1 MSRRHKSW
9 LKELAKVLNNSDEG
23 YHKFYEALI
32 EEGYTEVESMLILEE
47 ILDCLAVIGCE
58 DYE

>member
-9 LKELAKVLNNSDEG
+9 LKELAKVLNNSDNG

-32 EEGYTEVESMLILEE
+32 AEGYEPVEAMLILEE
-47 ILDCLAVIGCE
+47 LLDCIHVVGSE